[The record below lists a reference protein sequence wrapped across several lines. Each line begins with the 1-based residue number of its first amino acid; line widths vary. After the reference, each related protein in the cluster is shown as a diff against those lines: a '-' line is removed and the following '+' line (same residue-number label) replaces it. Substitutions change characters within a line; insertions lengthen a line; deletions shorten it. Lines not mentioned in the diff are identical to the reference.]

1 MAKTSV
7 GQPNRK
13 LWFKA
18 FKKLLVG
25 RYKEP
30 RFVYLGEPLQDS
42 SVIISNHEGTDAPLS
57 LELYCDQPIRMWSA
71 AEMNSG
77 LIPMYQYQTK
87 VYYHEKKHWNIH
99 AARAFCL
106 VASPLTNLFY
116 KGLNLIS
123 TYHDTRFRKT
133 LRESLDALAKGE
145 SIVIFPEDSKNG
157 YLPELEGF
165 FQGFIK
171 LAEVAYR
178 KGMDVPI
185 YVTYFKKKEL
195 IYVIDAPIRYSE
207 LCREG
212 ATRDEIAKRLLDRCN
227 ELGRMTFDGADAA
240 EEKEEIVVS

>member
-1 MAKTSV
+1 MT
-7 GQPNRK
+7 
-13 LWFKA
+13 
-18 FKKLLVG
+18 
-25 RYKEP
+25 
-30 RFVYLGEPLQDS
+30 
-42 SVIISNHEGTDAPLS
+42 
-57 LELYCDQPIRMWSA
+57 
-71 AEMNSG
+71 
-77 LIPMYQYQTK
+77 
-87 VYYHEKKHWNIH
+87 
-99 AARAFCL
+99 
-106 VASPLTNLFY
+106 
-116 KGLNLIS
+116 LIS
-123 TYHDTRFRKT
+123 TTHDSRFRKT

-227 ELGRMTFDGADAA
+227 ELGRMTFDGADTA